1 MNQKEITLLMSY
13 ILNNKDSLEYE
24 VRKLQDNV
32 RFRRIDSSDCMELL
46 KANIYLEAF
55 KDITTDILCLL
66 SLYPDD
72 KKVQLRKV
80 NRRRKS

>member
-72 KKVQLRKV
+72 KKGGE
-80 NRRRKS
+80 